1 VAKRFSLFLT
11 LILSI
16 TLAPIFPVA
25 AAPEKPKIGIIY
37 DVGGRGDKAINDAAA
52 VGIDSAKKRFKLSN
66 FDVRELV
73 TTGIEFDRENRIEF
87 LVKAQYDL
95 VIGVG
100 SSFNSAMIYMSE
112 KYPESQFAVIASS
125 GVESINVSC
134 MAFDLNQGSFLA
146 GVMAALN
153 SKTGKVGYLGDVS
166 NLSNSKNLQNFRAG
180 VKYAGSKFQVVA
192 ANAAATADKEIAKLS
207 GQGAD
212 VFFINWSRNGSVL
225 TAANKLAKTKTP
237 IKIIGVRPDQFFIAT
252 KDAQKFLIGYVNQRF
267 DNAIN
272 DLFSAA
278 VSGRSITEEVDVAN
292 GVFGRNYTLSNSGID
307 LIATSANSAS
317 KSAVSRAKSGIISKK
332 IAIAK

>member
-1 VAKRFSLFLT
+1 MAKRFLAFLSLIV
-11 LILSI
+11 LI
-16 TLAPIFPVA
+16 PIAPVA

-52 VGIDSAKKRFKLSN
+52 AGIDSAKKRFKLSK

-73 TTGIEFDRENRIEF
+73 TTGIDFDRENRIEF
-87 LVKAQYDL
+87 LVKAKYDL

-100 SSFNSAMIYMSE
+100 PSFNQAMVYMSE

-153 SKTGKVGYLGDVS
+153 SKTGKVGYLGDSLNPS
-166 NLSNSKNLQNFRAG
+166 NPANLKNFRAG
-180 VKYAGSKFQVVA
+180 VKYVAPKTKVVA
-192 ANAAATADKEIAKLS
+192 ASAASSAEAEMVKLS
-207 GQGAD
+207 GQGGD
-212 VFFINWSRNGSVL
+212 VVFVNWSRNGSVL
-225 TAANKLAKTKTP
+225 AAANKLAKSKKLL
-237 IKIIGVRPDQFFIAT
+237 KIIGVRPDQFFIAT
-252 KDAQKFLIGYVNQRF
+252 KDAQKYLIGYVNQRF
-267 DNAIN
+267 DSAIN
-272 DLFSAA
+272 DLFGAA

-292 GVFGRNYTLSNSGID
+292 GVFGRNYTLSNKGID

-317 KSAVSRAKSGIISKK
+317 KSAVSRAKSEIISKK
-332 IAIAK
+332 IAIVK

>member
-1 VAKRFSLFLT
+1 MAKRFSLFLT
-11 LILSI
+11 LILST
-16 TLAPIFPVA
+16 TLTPIFPVA

-37 DVGGRGDKAINDAAA
+37 EVGGRGEKAINDAAA

-87 LVKAQYDL
+87 LVRAQYDL

-225 TAANKLAKTKTP
+225 TAANKLANAKTP

>member
-1 VAKRFSLFLT
+1 MAKRFLAFLSLIV
-11 LILSI
+11 LI
-16 TLAPIFPVA
+16 PIAPVA

-52 VGIDSAKKRFKLSN
+52 AGIDSAKKRFKLSN

-73 TTGIEFDRENRIEF
+73 TTGIDFDRENRIEF
-87 LVKAQYDL
+87 LVKAKYDL

-100 SSFNSAMIYMSE
+100 PSFNQAMVYMSE

-153 SKTGKVGYLGDVS
+153 SKTGKVGYLGDSLNPS
-166 NLSNSKNLQNFRAG
+166 NPANLKNFRAG
-180 VKYAGSKFQVVA
+180 VKYAAPKTKVVA
-192 ANAAATADKEIAKLS
+192 ASAASSAEAEMVKLS
-207 GQGAD
+207 GQGGD
-212 VFFINWSRNGSVL
+212 VVFVNWSRNGSVL
-225 TAANKLAKTKTP
+225 AAANKLAKSKKL

-252 KDAQKFLIGYVNQRF
+252 KDAQKYLIGYVNQRF
-267 DNAIN
+267 DSAIN
-272 DLFSAA
+272 DLFGAA

-292 GVFGRNYTLSNSGID
+292 GVFGRNYTLSNKGID

-317 KSAVSRAKSGIISKK
+317 KSAVSRAKSEIISKK
-332 IAIAK
+332 IAIVK

>member
-1 VAKRFSLFLT
+1 
-11 LILSI
+11 LI
-16 TLAPIFPVA
+16 PIAPVA

-52 VGIDSAKKRFKLSN
+52 AGIDSAKKRFKLSN

-73 TTGIEFDRENRIEF
+73 TTGIDFDRENRIEF

-100 SSFNSAMIYMSE
+100 PSFNQAMTYMSE

-153 SKTGKVGYLGDVS
+153 SKTGKVGYLGDSLNPS
-166 NLSNSKNLQNFRAG
+166 NQANLKNFRAG
-180 VKYAGSKFQVVA
+180 VKYAAPKTKVFA
-192 ANAAATADKEIAKLS
+192 ASAASSAEAEMVKLS
-207 GQGAD
+207 GQGGD
-212 VFFINWSRNGSVL
+212 VVFVNWSRNGTVL
-225 TAANKLAKTKTP
+225 AAANKLAKSKKP

-252 KDAQKFLIGYVNQRF
+252 KDAQKYLIGYVNQRF
-267 DNAIN
+267 DSAIN
-272 DLFSAA
+272 DLFGAA
-278 VSGRSITEEVDVAN
+278 VSGRSITEEVDLVN
-292 GVFGRNYTLSNSGID
+292 GVFGRNYTLSNKGVD

-317 KSAVSRAKSGIISKK
+317 KSAVSRAKSEIISKK
-332 IAIAK
+332 IEIVK

>member
-225 TAANKLAKTKTP
+225 TAANKLAKAKTP

-292 GVFGRNYTLSNSGID
+292 GVFGRNYTLSNRGID

>member
-1 VAKRFSLFLT
+1 MAKRFSLFLT

-225 TAANKLAKTKTP
+225 TAANKLAKAKTP
-237 IKIIGVRPDQFFIAT
+237 IKIIGVRPDQFFIAN

-307 LIATSANSAS
+307 LIATTANSAS
-317 KSAVSRAKSGIISKK
+317 KSAVSRTKSGIISKK

>member
-1 VAKRFSLFLT
+1 VAKRFLAFLSLIA
-11 LILSI
+11 LI
-16 TLAPIFPVA
+16 PIAPVA

-52 VGIDSAKKRFKLSN
+52 AGIDSAKKRFKLSN

-73 TTGIEFDRENRIEF
+73 TTGIDFDRENRIEF

-100 SSFNSAMIYMSE
+100 SSFNQAMTYMSE

-153 SKTGKVGYLGDVS
+153 SKTGKVGYLGDSLNPS
-166 NLSNSKNLQNFRAG
+166 NPANLKNFRAG
-180 VKYAGSKFQVVA
+180 VKYAAPKTKVFA
-192 ANAAATADKEIAKLS
+192 ASAASSAEAEMVKLS
-207 GQGAD
+207 GQGGD
-212 VFFINWSRNGSVL
+212 VVFVNWSRNGTVL
-225 TAANKLAKTKTP
+225 SAANKLAKSKKP

-252 KDAQKFLIGYVNQRF
+252 KDAQKYLIGYLNQRF
-267 DNAIN
+267 DSAIN
-272 DLFSAA
+272 DLFGAA
-278 VSGRSITEEVDVAN
+278 VSGRSITEEVDVVN
-292 GVFGRNYTLSNSGID
+292 GVFGRNYTLSNKGVD

-317 KSAVSRAKSGIISKK
+317 KSAVSRAKSEIISKK
-332 IAIAK
+332 IEIVK

>member
-1 VAKRFSLFLT
+1 MAKKLVLFLA
-11 LILSI
+11 LIALI
-16 TLAPIFPVA
+16 PLAPVS
-25 AAPEKPKIGIIY
+25 AAPTKVKIGIVY

-52 VGIDSAKKRFKLSN
+52 AGVDSAKKKFNLSN

-73 TTGIEFDRENRIEF
+73 TTGIDFDRENRIEF

-100 SSFNSAMIYMSE
+100 PSFNQAMIYMSE

-125 GVESINVSC
+125 GVESLNVSC

-146 GVMAALN
+146 GVSAALN
-153 SKTGKVGYLGDVS
+153 SKSKKVGYLGDPS
-166 NLSNSKNLQNFRAG
+166 NPSNPTNLENFRAG
-180 VKYAGSKFQVVA
+180 VKYADTKSKVFT
-192 ANAAATADKEIAKLS
+192 ANATTSSEAEIAQLS

-225 TAANKLAKTKTP
+225 TAATKLAKAK
-237 IKIIGVRPDQFFIAT
+237 KSVKLIGIRPDQFFIAN

-267 DNAIN
+267 DKAIT

-278 VSGRSITEEVDVAN
+278 VSGRSITEEVDVVN
-292 GVFGRNYTLSNSGID
+292 GVFGRNYTLSNGGID
-307 LIATSANSAS
+307 LISTTANAAS
-317 KSAVSRAKSGIISKK
+317 KSAVSRAKAAIIAKK
-332 IAIAK
+332 IVIIK

>member
-1 VAKRFSLFLT
+1 VAKRFSLLLS

-16 TLAPIFPVA
+16 VLIPTTPVS

-52 VGIDSAKKRFKLSN
+52 AGIDNAKKKFELSK

-73 TTGIEFDRENRIEF
+73 TTGIDFDRENRIEF

-100 SSFNSAMIYMSE
+100 PSFNEAMTYMSE

-134 MAFDLNQGSFLA
+134 MAFDLNQGSFLS

-153 SKTGKVGYLGDVS
+153 SKNGRVGYLGDS
-166 NLSNSKNLQNFRAG
+166 MNPGNSANLKNFRAG
-180 VKYAGSKFQVVA
+180 VKYAKAKTKVFA
-192 ANAAATADKEIAKLS
+192 ANSAVSAEAEVAKLS
-207 GQGAD
+207 GQGTD
-212 VFFINWSRNGSVL
+212 VIFVNWSRNGSVL
-225 TAANKLAKTKTP
+225 TAANKLAKAKKP

-252 KDAQKFLIGYVNQRF
+252 REAQKYLIGYVNQRF
-267 DNAIN
+267 DSAIN

-292 GVFGRNYTLSNSGID
+292 GVFGRNYTLSNNGID
-307 LIATSANSAS
+307 LIATSANSVS
-317 KSAVSRAKSGIISKK
+317 KNAVSRAKSEIVSKK
-332 IAIAK
+332 IAIVK

>member
-1 VAKRFSLFLT
+1 MAKRFLAFLSLIA
-11 LILSI
+11 LIPI
-16 TLAPIFPVA
+16 APVS

-52 VGIDSAKKRFKLSN
+52 AGIDSAKKRFKLSN

-73 TTGIEFDRENRIEF
+73 TTGIDFDRENRIEF

-100 SSFNSAMIYMSE
+100 SSFNQAMTYMSE

-153 SKTGKVGYLGDVS
+153 SKTGKVGYLGDSLNPS
-166 NLSNSKNLQNFRAG
+166 NPANLKNFRAG
-180 VKYAGSKFQVVA
+180 VKYAAPKTKVFA
-192 ANAAATADKEIAKLS
+192 ASAASSAEAEMVKLS
-207 GQGAD
+207 GQGGD
-212 VFFINWSRNGSVL
+212 VVFVNWSRNGTVL
-225 TAANKLAKTKTP
+225 AAANKLAKSKKP

-252 KDAQKFLIGYVNQRF
+252 KDAQKYLIGYVNQRF
-267 DNAIN
+267 DSAIN
-272 DLFSAA
+272 DLFGAA
-278 VSGRSITEEVDVAN
+278 VSGRSITEEVDVVN
-292 GVFGRNYTLSNSGID
+292 GVFGRNYTLSNKGVD

-317 KSAVSRAKSGIISKK
+317 KSAVSRAKSEIISKK
-332 IAIAK
+332 IEIVK

>member
-1 VAKRFSLFLT
+1 VAKRFLAFLSLIA
-11 LILSI
+11 LI
-16 TLAPIFPVA
+16 PIAPVA

-52 VGIDSAKKRFKLSN
+52 AGIDSAKKRFKLSN

-73 TTGIEFDRENRIEF
+73 TTGIDFDRENRIEF

-100 SSFNSAMIYMSE
+100 PSFNQAMTYMSE

-153 SKTGKVGYLGDVS
+153 SKTGKVGYLGDSS
-166 NLSNSKNLQNFRAG
+166 NPNNPANLKNFRAG
-180 VKYAGSKFQVVA
+180 VKYAAPKTKVFA
-192 ANAAATADKEIAKLS
+192 ASAASSAEAEMVKLS
-207 GQGAD
+207 GQGGD
-212 VFFINWSRNGSVL
+212 VFFVNWSRNGSVL
-225 TAANKLAKTKTP
+225 AAANKLAKSKKP

-252 KDAQKFLIGYVNQRF
+252 KDAQKYLIGYLNQRF
-267 DNAIN
+267 DSAIN
-272 DLFSAA
+272 DLFGAA
-278 VSGRSITEEVDVAN
+278 VSGRSITEEVDVVN
-292 GVFGRNYTLSNSGID
+292 GVFGRYYTLSNKGVD

-317 KSAVSRAKSGIISKK
+317 KSAVSRAKSEIISKK
-332 IAIAK
+332 IEIVK

>member
-1 VAKRFSLFLT
+1 MAKRFLAFLSLIT
-11 LILSI
+11 LI
-16 TLAPIFPVA
+16 PIAPVA

-52 VGIDSAKKRFKLSN
+52 AGIDSAKKRFKLSN

-73 TTGIEFDRENRIEF
+73 TTGIDFDRENRIEF

-100 SSFNSAMIYMSE
+100 PSFNQAMTYMSE

-153 SKTGKVGYLGDVS
+153 SKTGKVGYLGDSS
-166 NLSNSKNLQNFRAG
+166 NPNNPANLKNFRAG
-180 VKYAGSKFQVVA
+180 VKYAAPKTKVVA
-192 ANAAATADKEIAKLS
+192 ASAASSAEAEMVKLS
-207 GQGAD
+207 GQGGD
-212 VFFINWSRNGSVL
+212 VFFVNWSRNGSVL
-225 TAANKLAKTKTP
+225 AAANKLAKSKKP

-252 KDAQKFLIGYVNQRF
+252 KDAQKYLIGYLNQRF
-267 DNAIN
+267 DSAIN
-272 DLFSAA
+272 DLFGAA
-278 VSGRSITEEVDVAN
+278 VSGRSITEEVDVVN
-292 GVFGRNYTLSNSGID
+292 GVFGRYYTLSNKGVD

-317 KSAVSRAKSGIISKK
+317 KSAVSRAKSEIISKK
-332 IAIAK
+332 IEIVK

>member
-1 VAKRFSLFLT
+1 MAKKLFLFLA
-11 LILSI
+11 LIALI
-16 TLAPIFPVA
+16 PLAPVS
-25 AAPEKPKIGIIY
+25 AAPTKVKIGIVY

-52 VGIDSAKKRFKLSN
+52 AGVDSAKKKFNLSN

-73 TTGIEFDRENRIEF
+73 TTGIDFDRENRIEF

-100 SSFNSAMIYMSE
+100 PSFNQAMIYMSE

-125 GVESINVSC
+125 GVESLNVSC

-146 GVMAALN
+146 GVSAALN
-153 SKTGKVGYLGDVS
+153 SKSKKVGYLGDPS
-166 NLSNSKNLQNFRAG
+166 NPSNPTNLENFRAG
-180 VKYAGSKFQVVA
+180 VKYADTKSKVFT
-192 ANAAATADKEIAKLS
+192 ANATTSSEAEIAQLS

-225 TAANKLAKTKTP
+225 TAATNLAKAK
-237 IKIIGVRPDQFFIAT
+237 KSVKLIGIRPDQFFIAN

-267 DNAIN
+267 DKAIT

-278 VSGRSITEEVDVAN
+278 VSGRSITEEVDVVN
-292 GVFGRNYTLSNSGID
+292 GVFGRNYTLSNGGID
-307 LIATSANSAS
+307 LISTTANAAS
-317 KSAVSRAKSGIISKK
+317 KSAVSRAKAAIIAKK
-332 IAIAK
+332 IVIIK

>member
-1 VAKRFSLFLT
+1 MAKRFLAFLSLIA
-11 LILSI
+11 LI
-16 TLAPIFPVA
+16 PIAPVA

-52 VGIDSAKKRFKLSN
+52 AGIDSAKKRFKLSN

-73 TTGIEFDRENRIEF
+73 TTGIDFDRENRIEF

-100 SSFNSAMIYMSE
+100 PSFNQAMTYMSE

-153 SKTGKVGYLGDVS
+153 SKTGKVGYLGDSS
-166 NLSNSKNLQNFRAG
+166 NPNNPANLKNFRAG
-180 VKYAGSKFQVVA
+180 VKYAAPKTKVFA
-192 ANAAATADKEIAKLS
+192 ASAASSAEAEMVKLS
-207 GQGAD
+207 GQGGD
-212 VFFINWSRNGSVL
+212 VVFVNWSRNGTVL
-225 TAANKLAKTKTP
+225 AAANKLAKSKKP

-252 KDAQKFLIGYVNQRF
+252 KDAQKYLIGYLNQRF
-267 DNAIN
+267 DSAIN
-272 DLFSAA
+272 DLFGAA
-278 VSGRSITEEVDVAN
+278 VSGRSITEEVDVVN
-292 GVFGRNYTLSNSGID
+292 GVFGRNYTLSNKGVD

-317 KSAVSRAKSGIISKK
+317 KSAVSRAKSEIISKK
-332 IAIAK
+332 IEIVK

>member
-1 VAKRFSLFLT
+1 MAKRFSLFLT

-87 LVKAQYDL
+87 LVRAQYDL

-192 ANAAATADKEIAKLS
+192 
-207 GQGAD
+207 G
-212 VFFINWSRNGSVL
+212 
-225 TAANKLAKTKTP
+225 TKTP
-237 IKIIGVRPDQFFIAT
+237 
-252 KDAQKFLIGYVNQRF
+252 
-267 DNAIN
+267 
-272 DLFSAA
+272 S
-278 VSGRSITEEVDVAN
+278 
-292 GVFGRNYTLSNSGID
+292 
-307 LIATSANSAS
+307 
-317 KSAVSRAKSGIISKK
+317 IIS
-332 IAIAK
+332 I